1 MLRAMRRRIPL
12 WTVCLVASLAGGTG
26 ARAAESVRIVV
37 LGIAQDGGVPHAG
50 CTRACCDGDRRERV
64 VSLGLVDEAAR
75 RWWLFDATPDFP
87 EQWRRMQTEAP
98 GCTLAGVFLTHAH
111 IGHYTG
117 LMHLGRE
124 VMGARGV
131 PVYAMPRMQAF
142 LEGNGPWDQ
151 LVALG
156 NVQVA
161 PLVADSAV
169 SLTPRLR
176 VTPFLVPHRDEYSET
191 VGFVIEGPS
200 RRAAFLPDI
209 DKWERWDR
217 PAEALVRGVDVAYL
231 DATFFD
237 GSELPGRDIREIPH
251 PLITESLARFESL
264 TPAERARVRFIH
276 LNHTN
281 AALDPGSEAAKRVRA
296 AGCAIAREGEV
307 FGL

>member
-26 ARAAESVRIVV
+26 ARAAELVRIVV

-50 CTRACCDGDRRERV
+50 CTRACCDGGRRERV

-156 NVQVA
+156 NVQVV

-281 AALDPGSEAAKRVRA
+281 TALDPGSEAAERVRA